1 MQQQDRVRV
10 KQLIQ
15 LLDELK
21 AFDPHMPVVKAVAF
35 LHIAAAPGM
44 GVTQLANVSG
54 TTVASASRHVQALGR
69 QVSPGGAPLVV
80 TGYGV
85 DARTKALLLTEDGRR
100 LINRVTEVLDRLA
113 TPGRA

>member
-15 LLDELK
+15 LLDDLK
-21 AFDPHMPVVKAVAF
+21 ASDPHMPVTKAVAF
-35 LHIAAAPGM
+35 LHVAAAPGM
-44 GVTQLANVSG
+44 GVTQLARVAG

-69 QVSPGGAPLVV
+69 PVSPGGVPLVV

-85 DARTKALLLTEDGRR
+85 DARTKALLLTDEGRR
-100 LINRVTEVLDRLA
+100 LVNRVTERLA
-113 TPGRA
+113 RLVS